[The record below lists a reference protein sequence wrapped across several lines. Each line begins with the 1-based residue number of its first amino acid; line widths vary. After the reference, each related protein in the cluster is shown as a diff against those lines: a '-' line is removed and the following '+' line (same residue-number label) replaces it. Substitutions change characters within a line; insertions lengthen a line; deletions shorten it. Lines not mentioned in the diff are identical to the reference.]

1 MNSGAI
7 INPLAKA
14 FYLVHGNITTRC
26 ENNSKM
32 FRHIS
37 LINCDKTFVVL
48 KKAEKPLAPLVLAGE
63 NLEIVMFE
71 SKIFFCKTSIFIM
84 KQSTAKNRNDT

>member
-1 MNSGAI
+1 
-7 INPLAKA
+7 
-14 FYLVHGNITTRC
+14 
-26 ENNSKM
+26 M

-71 SKIFFCKTSIFIM
+71 IEITGLRSRPCDICHFL
-84 KQSTAKNRNDT
+84 A